1 MALIISCLGKKG
13 GCFKS
18 TLTRLIACEYAA
30 NEWAVKIADFDTG
43 SHTCA
48 DWHKERLKKGIK
60 PEVDLETFN
69 NIDKVKKQVDH
80 YDLIAIDGTPYG
92 TETSKSISRFS
103 DLAIIPTSTAK
114 DTLNPQIEI
123 AHLMVEDGIEP
134 DKIVFVM
141 CGIMS
146 EPQELSSRA
155 YIIRAG
161 YEVLAGS
168 IPHKQHFENL
178 HAQGKALTE
187 THINSLKERTNAV
200 AQSIIDKAAALTQ
213 RKKQGVA

>member
-60 PEVDLETFN
+60 PEIDLETFN
-69 NIDKVKKQVDH
+69 NINKVKKQVDH

-92 TETSKSISRFS
+92 TEISKAISRFS
-103 DLAIIPTSTAK
+103 DLAIISTSTAK

-123 AHLMVEDGIEP
+123 AHLMVKDGIEP
-134 DKIVFVM
+134 NRIAFVM

-155 YIIRAG
+155 YIVRAG
-161 YEVLAGS
+161 YEVLVGS

-178 HAQGKALTE
+178 QEQGKALTE
-187 THINSLKERTNAV
+187 TYVSSLKERADEV
-200 AQSIIDKAAALTQ
+200 AQSIMDKAASLTKEKN
-213 RKKQGVA
+213 RK